1 MKRIFCL
8 TICIALMVTGMAGC
22 SASQKEEKKTN
33 QDNITSSTQNDDEEE
48 AAIQEGENTDED
60 EDTWI
65 TEAKCT
71 AEGTNGFVVRGN
83 YVVFYAPGTDWAD
96 GEINIYSS
104 KQGDRLLTVEGTIS
118 GAMIS
123 SNIVYFV
130 MDSGLYSYS
139 GGEDA
144 RLLTSEMEGFQ
155 EFLGTID
162 GKIYCK
168 GVEERPDVSVT
179 NVFTY
184 DIESGEQN
192 TYTLEDNMGH
202 IDALITG
209 NHLFYTGGHTDVSAT
224 ALYEL
229 NVDTGESV
237 KMDNYVNNVVADAAG
252 CLYYMSYD
260 NPDYTFSNLTLKCYD
275 IDAEKTTDIFYDTAA
290 NTGNLVMA
298 DREVLFFSGTVD
310 NLNYFKRWDFEDQ
323 ELTTVV
329 TDYNLSYL
337 PDCESN
343 RFYYAKYF
351 KDDDGNVKE
360 SRVYVYNLDG
370 EMEYIADWQYGQA
383 LAMANGYVYSCQMTE
398 GTVGS
403 YWDYGYGPT
412 VLNGQHTS
420 Y

>member
-8 TICIALMVTGMAGC
+8 AICIALMVTGMAGC

-162 GKIYCK
+162 GKICCK
-168 GVEERPDVSVT
+168 GVE
-179 NVFTY
+179 
-184 DIESGEQN
+184 
-192 TYTLEDNMGH
+192 
-202 IDALITG
+202 
-209 NHLFYTGGHTDVSAT
+209 
-224 ALYEL
+224 
-229 NVDTGESV
+229 
-237 KMDNYVNNVVADAAG
+237 
-252 CLYYMSYD
+252 
-260 NPDYTFSNLTLKCYD
+260 
-275 IDAEKTTDIFYDTAA
+275 
-290 NTGNLVMA
+290 
-298 DREVLFFSGTVD
+298 
-310 NLNYFKRWDFEDQ
+310 
-323 ELTTVV
+323 
-329 TDYNLSYL
+329 
-337 PDCESN
+337 
-343 RFYYAKYF
+343 
-351 KDDDGNVKE
+351 
-360 SRVYVYNLDG
+360 
-370 EMEYIADWQYGQA
+370 
-383 LAMANGYVYSCQMTE
+383 
-398 GTVGS
+398 
-403 YWDYGYGPT
+403 
-412 VLNGQHTS
+412 
-420 Y
+420 